1 MQNGPHQ
8 NCLTHSVKQ
17 GRRHNT
23 SSCLGSS
30 LTLLTLMFIAPA
42 DSSVSCL
49 SAESRVTLS
58 SDWMHQLEEKNQLL
72 VLCNSLA
79 LYLYC
84 DQNVTAVSCTF
95 TQVINVWVSL
105 CFWTEKHLYCSVV
118 QVVKC
123 SSCILTL
130 WFAQSLG
137 LYLMFFFFFP
147 WTALNWTMSWINPSN
162 KWPKTLSHHCD
173 SVS

>member
-8 NCLTHSVKQ
+8 NCLTHSAKQ
-17 GRRHNT
+17 GRRDNML
-23 SSCLGSS
+23 SCLGSS
-30 LTLLTLMFIAPA
+30 LTLLTMMLISPT
-42 DSSVSCL
+42 DSSVSWL

-84 DQNVTAVSCTF
+84 DQNVTAVCCTF
-95 TQVINVWVSL
+95 TQVINVRVSS
-105 CFWTEKHLYCSVV
+105 CFWTEKHLFCSVA
-118 QVVKC
+118 QIVKYNTWT
-123 SSCILTL
+123 LTL
-130 WFAQSLG
+130 WFGQSLG
-137 LYLMFFFFFP
+137 WYLMFLP
-147 WTALNWTMSWINPSN
+147 WTAFYWTMSWINRSN